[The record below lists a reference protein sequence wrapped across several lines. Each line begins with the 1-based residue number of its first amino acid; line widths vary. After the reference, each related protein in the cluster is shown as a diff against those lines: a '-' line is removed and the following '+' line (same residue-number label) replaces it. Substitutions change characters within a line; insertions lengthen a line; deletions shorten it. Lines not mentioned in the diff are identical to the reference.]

1 MNAVALRILFV
12 TPYPHRG
19 ADTRYRIEQFLP
31 GLRQAGIE
39 AELRPFMSERL
50 YAIYAGPGRR
60 LEKAKEMAAALARRL
75 LDVLLARRFDAVF
88 IHKEAFAF
96 GPPIIESLLR
106 RRCGALI
113 FDLDDAFWTHP
124 PQLRQIGRWLRDPRK
139 TVKVLRFSDHII
151 AGNTYIADR
160 ARDYNPR
167 VTVIPTVIDTARYR
181 PRLQPST
188 DGRVTLGWVG
198 RWSSA
203 FYLDHLVPVFRKVCA
218 RYPQAQIKLIGAGE
232 LQWPGVRLICQPWR
246 LESEIE
252 DLQSFDIGLMPLA
265 DDEYAR
271 YKCGFKMLQ
280 YMGVGIPAVVS
291 PVGVNRDVIQD
302 GVNGFL
308 ASTSD
313 EWRNRLSRLI
323 EDPALRARLGGAGRE
338 TVERQYSLAGT
349 LPVMKQV
356 IEGVVSRYKN

>member
-1 MNAVALRILFV
+1 MGLRILFV

-31 GLRQAGIE
+31 GLRQAGVE

-50 YAIYAGPGRR
+50 YQIYAAPGRG
-60 LEKAKEMAAALARRL
+60 LEKAKELAAALARRL
-75 LDVLLARRFDAVF
+75 MDVVTANRYDAVF

-96 GPPIIESLLR
+96 GPPILEGLLR
-106 RRCGALI
+106 RRTGALI

-124 PQLRQIGRWLRDPRK
+124 PQLRQIGRWLRDPLK
-139 TVKVLRFSDHII
+139 TVKVLRLSDHVV
-151 AGNTYIADR
+151 AGNAYIANR
-160 ARDYNPR
+160 ARAYNPG
-167 VTVIPTVIDTARYR
+167 VTVIPTVIDMARYR
-181 PRLQPST
+181 PRPQPST
-188 DGRVTLGWVG
+188 DGQVTLGWVG

-203 FYLDHLVPVFRKVCA
+203 FYLDRLIPVFRDLCA
-218 RYPQAQIKLIGAGE
+218 RYPQVQIKLIGAGE
-232 LQWPGVRLICQPWR
+232 LRWPGVRLICQPWR

-252 DLQSFDIGLMPLA
+252 DLQSFDVGLMPLA

-280 YMGVGIPAVVS
+280 YMGVGIPTMVS

-308 ASTSD
+308 ASDPD
-313 EWRNRLSRLI
+313 EWLNRLSRLI
-323 EDPALRARLGGAGRE
+323 ENPALRARLGSAGRE
-338 TVERQYSLAGT
+338 TVERQYSLAEA
-349 LPVMKQV
+349 LPVMRQV
-356 IEGVVSRYKN
+356 IEVAVGHRKN